1 MGTGRAPHEKSGTGC
16 ASSDS
21 FDDHG
26 IERGEQLIS
35 RTYNRLAVGELAF
48 EPTKA
53 FFDRLEEAFI
63 WAYLGSVDGSG
74 VPEHVSLAI
83 DDAKAVTYEQFREQS
98 DADLRNDVVPAF
110 YQQVAGFHCAY
121 REENEES

>member
-1 MGTGRAPHEKSGTGC
+1 MGTERAPHDESGTDC
-16 ASSDS
+16 SSADS

-26 IERGEQLIS
+26 IERGDQLVS
-35 RTYNRLAVGELAF
+35 RTYNRLAVGELTF
-48 EPTKA
+48 EPTEA

-63 WAYLGSVDGSG
+63 WAYLGSVDQTG

-83 DDAKAVTYEQFREQS
+83 EDAKAVTYEQFRDRS

-110 YQQVAGFHCAY
+110 YQRVAGFHCAY
-121 REENEES
+121 RETE